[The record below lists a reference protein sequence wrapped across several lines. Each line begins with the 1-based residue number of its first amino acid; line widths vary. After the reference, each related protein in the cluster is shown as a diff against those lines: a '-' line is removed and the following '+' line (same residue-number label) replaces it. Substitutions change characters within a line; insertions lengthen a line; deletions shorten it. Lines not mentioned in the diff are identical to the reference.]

1 MSSMSEH
8 PGISFPVTAGICDG
22 KSAFRQMRLQ
32 FIQITRFPIIQVK
45 PFRNDGAQD
54 LQARSDLTVRAN
66 LIG

>member
-8 PGISFPVTAGICDG
+8 PGIPFPVSAGICDG
-22 KSAFRQMRLQ
+22 ESAFCQVRLQ
-32 FIQITRFPIIQVK
+32 LIQVK

>member
-1 MSSMSEH
+1 MAS
-8 PGISFPVTAGICDG
+8 PPFCQV
-22 KSAFRQMRLQ
+22 RLQ